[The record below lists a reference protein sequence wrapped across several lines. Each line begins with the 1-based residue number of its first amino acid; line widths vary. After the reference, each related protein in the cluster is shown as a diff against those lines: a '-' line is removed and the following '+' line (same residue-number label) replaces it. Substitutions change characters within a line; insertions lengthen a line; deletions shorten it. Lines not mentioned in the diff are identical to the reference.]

1 MRVQETDDVA
11 VLFFAL
17 QGPGAIEAHADSLT
31 CGTPHAPAKPDPAAT
46 CTEQNPALFNE
57 RLHDRGCTRQ

>member
-17 QGPGAIEAHADSLT
+17 QGPGAVKAHAYALT
-31 CGTPHAPAKPDPAAT
+31 RGTPHAPAEPDRAAVL
-46 CTEQNPALFNE
+46 TEQYPALLDN
-57 RLHDRGCTRQ
+57 RLQRRGCTRQ